1 MSSGGAGIGGAPG
14 GGVQTVDI
22 FHNGINA
29 NWPLIRFL
37 MDDPVYRATY
47 RAHVEDLLA
56 TVFEPSRVSAI
67 LRVEQARIAPF
78 VIGNEGEDPA
88 RTFAATP
95 QQFDAAVYGPNGLL
109 AYVTNRVTA
118 VRRALGSAQ

>member
-1 MSSGGAGIGGAPG
+1 
-14 GGVQTVDI
+14 
-22 FHNGINA
+22 
-29 NWPLIRFL
+29 

-78 VIGNEGEDPA
+78 VVGTEGEDPA
-88 RTFAATP
+88 RTFAGTP
-95 QQFDAAVYGPNGLL
+95 RSLTRLSTV
-109 AYVTNRVTA
+109 RTA
-118 VRRALGSAQ
+118 SLRT